1 MNTTAKRTLGVL
13 GATAVGAVAGIYLHQ
28 QKEKTPE
35 QN

>member
-1 MNTTAKRTLGVL
+1 MNNATKNNTRVL
-13 GATAVGAVAGIYLHQ
+13 GATAVGAVAGIYLHL